1 MRYDIINIMREK
13 NDFISG
19 EELAEKFGVS
29 RVSVW
34 KNICKLKDE
43 GYIIDSV
50 TNRGYLLKGCF
61 DVLNENEAKRGLKT
75 SYIGQ
80 NCIYKNETDST
91 NDDAKKLA
99 SSSFSENNGTV
110 IIAGSQRRGKG
121 RLGRKWEAEKK
132 GLYFSVIL
140 RPEIMPG
147 EAPQITL
154 LAGIA
159 AARAIEK
166 VCGIDAKIKW
176 PNDII
181 VNGRK
186 ISGILTEMSAEMER
200 VKYIVV
206 GIGINVNNEEFPD
219 DIKNK
224 AGSVYMITGK
234 KSDRVEIYK
243 AVIEEFEILY
253 DEYIKKGSFA
263 FAAEEYSQMCIT
275 IGMKV
280 RVSLK
285 EGEIIGEAVGI
296 DENGALLIKKDDGKR
311 IVISSG
317 EVTVRREDGSY
328 I

>member
-1 MRYDIINIMREK
+1 MKYDIINIMREK

-34 KNICKLKDE
+34 KNICKLKEE

-61 DVLNENEAKRGLKT
+61 DVLNENEAKRNLRT
-75 SYIGQ
+75 AYIGQ
-80 NCIYKNETDST
+80 KCIYKNETDST
-91 NDDAKKLA
+91 NDDAKNLA
-99 SSSFSENNGTV
+99 SSSFTENNGTV
-110 IIAGSQRRGKG
+110 IIAESQKKGKG

-140 RPEIMPG
+140 RPDIMPQ

-159 AARAIEK
+159 VAKAIERI
-166 VCGIDAKIKW
+166 CGLAAKIKW
-176 PNDII
+176 PNDVIAE
-181 VNGRK
+181 GRK

-206 GIGINVNNEEFPD
+206 GIGINVNNVEFPEE
-219 DIKNK
+219 INNK
-224 AGSVYMITGK
+224 AASVYTLTGK
-234 KSDRVEIYK
+234 KNDRTEIYK
-243 AVIEEFEILY
+243 AVLEEFEILY
-253 DEYIKKGSFA
+253 DEYIKQGGFSFA
-263 FAAEEYSQMCIT
+263 AKEYSKMCVT

-280 RVSLK
+280 KISLK
-285 EGEIIGEAVGI
+285 DKEITGEAIGI
-296 DENGALLIKKDDGKR
+296 DNNGALMIKK
-311 IVISSG
+311 
-317 EVTVRREDGSY
+317 
-328 I
+328 